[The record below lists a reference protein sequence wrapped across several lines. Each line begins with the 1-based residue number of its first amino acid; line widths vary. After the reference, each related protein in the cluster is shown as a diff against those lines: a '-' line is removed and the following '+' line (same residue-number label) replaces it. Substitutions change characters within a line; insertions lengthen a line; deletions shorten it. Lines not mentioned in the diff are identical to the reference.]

1 MMELISSTNSIR
13 CLKTCESNYSESQK
27 RQNFDESRLDSRD
40 SQSSSSSQ
48 EVDEFFKRKC
58 LKYIIK
64 MMNWFMMQNN
74 HSFMQ
79 WMLNLRMYEL
89 KIHYNIISEDHINW
103 MKDQILYKSIQFN
116 MSEFWDMIYELMR
129 ETRCMLMKDLIFE
142 NDDFNTLRISW

>member
-64 MMNWFMMQNN
+64 MMN
-74 HSFMQ
+74 
-79 WMLNLRMYEL
+79 
-89 KIHYNIISEDHINW
+89 
-103 MKDQILYKSIQFN
+103 
-116 MSEFWDMIYELMR
+116 
-129 ETRCMLMKDLIFE
+129 
-142 NDDFNTLRISW
+142 